1 MNIKRLYFIL
11 FLVFLGCSSGE
22 QETIAINCG
31 EVPEGFIQTEIINNP
46 NYVFIN
52 DPNYKSIILS
62 DTDGNVVLVSSYEEC
77 QHYVKGGWINT
88 SIVQEEELNSYNVLL
103 VFVGGIFFL
112 AIFYFNFIDLKKRNI
127 NFKNLLNYF
136 PLLFFTVPALNILN
150 KILDRGFYFTVYSES
165 QSIKYI
171 SLFLSMIF
179 LFLVARLINK
189 SLNLNSFS
197 LSISYFLT
205 SFFLFD
211 IIFLPI
217 TKLTSF
223 SNIFILVQILWFVLF
238 LVKKIP
244 FRDIALGITSYSVLI
259 FFNNRYFLTL
269 SDLTTYKFKSPD
281 VEVQWLP
288 LAERVFNNNLFYSL
302 ENNVIDGYG
311 MMLSYTQAVIHK
323 MNYLNTEF
331 SFMPSNA
338 NLVLLMSIFLF
349 LDLKISNFNKLLL
362 SSSFLMI
369 VLDDGWLRFLLGDSL
384 MLEGLVSFLFA
395 SFILNISK
403 FCFGKK
409 MNFDKTIFILFFST
423 LTFSKQFIE
432 TITLLMIVMIILFS
446 TKKLFSL
453 IGLGLVAIVNI
464 YNQIFFGSTK
474 SVEYIDKNLY
484 EIVLDV
490 VLIREAKWSNLLLI
504 YENLIKYKF
513 ILAALLFLS
522 FFFIINSINSPPIE
536 RTRKIIFYSIMLNFL
551 LVLVLYIF
559 IWQNTET
566 ESSFR
571 YIMNTAHLIFI
582 SLFIESESFQKRS
595 NLTRRNNF

>member
-446 TKKLFSL
+446 NKKLFSL

-595 NLTRRNNF
+595 KLTRRNNF